1 MYFDFRKV
9 LRRRLLRIRSQF
21 RRLWKNYIYQS
32 LLASAVIAIVFL
44 LLHIQEA
51 VIIASMGA
59 TAFIVFTMPNSSTAK
74 PRRVIG
80 GHVTGLLCGSVA
92 SLIIPH
98 TTTDPIVVIGYS
110 LAVGLSIF
118 LMVALD
124 VEHPPAAGTALGV
137 AITQF
142 SPGVALTVLI
152 GSILLSLA
160 HHFLKRFLRDLV

>member
-1 MYFDFRKV
+1 MYFDFRKA
-9 LRRRLLRIRSQF
+9 LRRRLLRIRSRF

-32 LLASAVIAIVFL
+32 FLAVVVVAIVFL

-59 TAFIVFTMPNSSTAK
+59 TAFIVFTMPNNRSAH

-92 SLIIPH
+92 ALVIPH
-98 TTTDPIVVIGYS
+98 ATTDPIVVIEYS

-137 AITQF
+137 AIAQF
-142 SPGVALTVLI
+142 SPGVALTVLV
-152 GSILLSLA
+152 GSIMLSLA
-160 HHFLKRFLRDLV
+160 HRFLRRFLRDLV